1 MEGGRERG
9 RERERTKKKN
19 HIHTHIYRTVIMCYH
34 YSHYIIYYNI
44 YICMFWWLD
53 VYVLAKPACV
63 CFKVR
68 LCRCSVFSDQWTSI
82 PGMMW
87 EMNDMLTKSTLD
99 QHGSTSVVP
108 GCSNRVA
115 TKVFCMVR
123 RFWCFFSVRMPRC
136 VVNRW
141 IQIAYL
147 LSLYIYICIHNS
159 MILHTDMHY
168 LMLYLKCANM

>member
-1 MEGGRERG
+1 M
-9 RERERTKKKN
+9 
-19 HIHTHIYRTVIMCYH
+19 
-34 YSHYIIYYNI
+34 
-44 YICMFWWLD
+44 
-53 VYVLAKPACV
+53 AKPACV

-115 TKVFCMVR
+115 TKVFCVVR
-123 RFWCFFSVRMPRC
+123 RFWRFWRFFSENAPLCSQQMDTDS
-136 VVNRW
+136 
-141 IQIAYL
+141 
-147 LSLYIYICIHNS
+147 LSLESIYLYMYTQFYDIAHGYALFNALPEMCKYVNIFMYTYNYICNRHMCNQW
-159 MILHTDMHY
+159 
-168 LMLYLKCANM
+168 